1 MNNQLDERQLYLR
14 VIVFRNGFFI
24 LLIYLLIDAFMKSNG
39 VNLVEGMWGNIL
51 IVVSTSAYC
60 MIDMLLREVAD
71 LEKQSNRVFYGIFGV
86 LGLVLFVWGVAESVT
101 KGHSMVTGRSLSEH
115 GARLLMDL
123 AWILVGV
130 AYVYKLRGVR
140 GGEEE

>member
-86 LGLVLFVWGVAESVT
+86 LGLVLFVWE
-101 KGHSMVTGRSLSEH
+101 
-115 GARLLMDL
+115 
-123 AWILVGV
+123 
-130 AYVYKLRGVR
+130 
-140 GGEEE
+140 